1 MCNIF
6 YTENAISLFTPRT
19 FPFFLVCF
27 VSLIYTK
34 VVMLNANELIL
45 GQVPRSYFKI
55 IILAFYISDI
65 LHTIFFVFLILS
77 FINKSATDL
86 Y

>member
-6 YTENAISLFTPRT
+6 YTKNAISLFTPRK

-34 VVMLNANELIL
+34 VVMLTANELIL
-45 GQVPRSYFKI
+45 GQVPSSYFKI
-55 IILAFYISDI
+55 IILAFYVFDTPQTFY
-65 LHTIFFVFLILS
+65 LFF
-77 FINKSATDL
+77 
-86 Y
+86 